1 MVTTTI
7 PGLNSRQLLGQLK
20 RVQSD
25 TLGFLMDCV
34 KTYGDL
40 VSFQAGPTTAVFV
53 NQPEGVRHILQDNA
67 RNYSKDTVQYNALSS
82 ITGRGLLTS
91 DGDLWFRQRRLEQP
105 AFSRPR
111 LAALDT
117 FVVPAV
123 QRLLDHWETHL
134 PTRQSIDVDQHMM
147 QVTLEIVG
155 KALFSIDL
163 SSQAPALT
171 SAVLTTLDHIVHRA
185 RNPIS
190 LPAFLP
196 TRRNL
201 RFRAALS
208 TLDAAVYDLMAA
220 RQEAGDPGDDMLGM
234 LMKARD
240 EETGQPMSERQVR
253 DEVITLLIAGHETV
267 ASALTWTFHL
277 LAANPDARQRLE
289 NEVHSVLGGR
299 LPTTADLPNLPY
311 TGWVFSE
318 ALRLYPPAWLITRKA
333 LAEDQISGHT
343 LAPGTLIILS
353 PYVLQRAPAYWPEPE
368 RFLPERF
375 EPSTE
380 KARPRYAYIPFG
392 GGPRLCIGSNFA
404 QIEAQLILAL
414 VAQRFR
420 LESDASAA
428 VVADPLVTIRPRGGL
443 HMTLSRS
450 QPEPTPAEAAV

>member
-34 KTYGDL
+34 QTYGDL

-53 NQPEGVRHILQDNA
+53 NQTEGVRHILQDNA

-82 ITGRGLLTS
+82 IPGRGLLTS

-105 AFSRPR
+105 AFSRAR

-277 LAANPDARQRLE
+277 LAANPGARQRLE

-318 ALRLYPPAWLITRKA
+318 ALRLEVARHGITVGLVVLGTVESSYWEHNPGSRKRVPKGGTPLTTDQAAQTIVDAVARDRRLTIRPALFRLLIA
-333 LAEDQISGHT
+333 LET
-343 LAPGTLIILS
+343 LAPGLTARGRRS
-353 PYVLQRAPAYWPEPE
+353 APA
-368 RFLPERF
+368 
-375 EPSTE
+375 
-380 KARPRYAYIPFG
+380 
-392 GGPRLCIGSNFA
+392 
-404 QIEAQLILAL
+404 
-414 VAQRFR
+414 
-420 LESDASAA
+420 
-428 VVADPLVTIRPRGGL
+428 
-443 HMTLSRS
+443 
-450 QPEPTPAEAAV
+450 

>member
-1 MVTTTI
+1 MATTTI
-7 PGLNSRQLLGQLK
+7 PGLNSRQLLGELK

-34 KTYGDL
+34 QTYGDL
-40 VSFQAGPTTAVFV
+40 VSFQAGPTTAVLV

-67 RNYSKDTVQYNALSS
+67 RNYSKDTVQYNALST

-117 FVVPAV
+117 FVVPAM
-123 QRLLDHWETHL
+123 QRLLDLWETHL
-134 PTRQSIDVDQHMM
+134 PTGQTIDVDQHMM

-163 SSQAPALT
+163 SKQAPALT

-220 RQEAGDPGDDMLGM
+220 REEAGNPGDDMLGM
-234 LMKARD
+234 LIKARD
-240 EETGQPMSERQVR
+240 EETGQPMSQRQVR

-277 LAANPDARQRLE
+277 LAANPNARQRLE
-289 NEVHSVLGGR
+289 NEVYSVLGGR

-318 ALRLYPPAWLITRKA
+318 ALRLYPPAWLITRKT

-353 PYVLQRAPAYWPEPE
+353 PYVLQRTPAYWPEPE

-375 EPSTE
+375 EPSAE

-404 QIEAQLILAL
+404 QIEAQLILAM

-420 LESDASAA
+420 LDSDPRTA
-428 VVADPLVTIRPRGGL
+428 VIADPLVTIRPRGGL
-443 HMTLSRS
+443 HMTLSRV
-450 QPEPTPAEAAV
+450 QPEPTSAEAAV

>member
-7 PGLNSRQLLGQLK
+7 PGLTSRQLLGQLR

-34 KTYGDL
+34 QTYGDL
-40 VSFQAGPTTAVFV
+40 VSFQAGPTTAVLV

-67 RNYSKDTVQYNALSS
+67 RNYSKDTVQYNALST

-134 PTRQSIDVDQHMM
+134 PTGQSIDVDQHMM

-163 SSQAPALT
+163 SNQAPALT

-208 TLDAAVYDLMAA
+208 TLDATVYDLMAA
-220 RQEAGDPGDDMLGM
+220 RKEAGDPGEDMLGM

-277 LAANPDARQRLE
+277 LAANPGARQRLE

-333 LAEDQISGHT
+333 LAEDHLDGHT

-353 PYVLQRAPAYWPEPE
+353 PYVLQRAPVYWPEPE

-375 EPSTE
+375 EPSAE

-404 QIEAQLILAL
+404 QIEAQLILAM

-420 LESDASAA
+420 LDPAPRAA
-428 VVADPLVTIRPRGGL
+428 VIPDPLVTIRPRGGL
-443 HMTLSRS
+443 HMTLSRP